1 MATTNSVLN
10 ATLSSYQLT
19 AGVPVTLTMTFDQ
32 DVLYFDPGAIKAS
45 IGKVGEPTY
54 KSKSE
59 LKIWTAT
66 YTPAAHE
73 ISVTHFIRVELYK
86 VHNVRG
92 TQIGKTFVRTAGFTV
107 GPAPLPLTLI
117 PDGPTG
123 PTDIHN
129 QMVLSYVGGAG
140 LDDTASLTTNAVFT
154 VRSASLGGAA
164 NSPKRTSAN
173 APNTT

>member
-32 DVLYFDPGAIKAS
+32 DDLYFDPGAIKAS
-45 IGKVGEPTY
+45 IGKVGKPTY

-66 YTPAAHE
+66 YPPAGNE
-73 ISVTHFIRVELYK
+73 ITGTHLIRVELSK

-92 TQIGKTFVRTAGFTV
+92 TDNGHALLRTAEFPLA
-107 GPAPLPLTLI
+107 PAPSEPPLIL
-117 PDGPTG
+117 
-123 PTDIHN
+123 
-129 QMVLSYVGGAG
+129 A
-140 LDDTASLTTNAVFT
+140 
-154 VRSASLGGAA
+154 
-164 NSPKRTSAN
+164 
-173 APNTT
+173 